1 MVRSKQWARKALFST
16 DFWKAGWKEKAVA
29 EAWKKKHGFISFC
42 VFLLLGETFAVIVIE
57 ICLLFC
63 GFELIK
69 EYNGIILCSCH
80 LGSEKNN
87 SHCFTSDWLFPGTE
101 VLLNHTEIV
110 CPVWCSIAVSG
121 RIRLSDIC
129 SDSSHTDEKLAQ
141 VAFCTTDRQLK
152 ALGFEL
158 VCWVFSNGAFWE
170 CFHYFWTAHC

>member
-1 MVRSKQWARKALFST
+1 MEGKGSSWGMKK
-16 DFWKAGWKEKAVA
+16 
-29 EAWKKKHGFISFC
+29 EAWIHL
-42 VFLLLGETFAVIVIE
+42 FLCLFTSGWDLCSNRH
-57 ICLLFC
+57 CLLFC

-80 LGSEKNN
+80 LGSEKN

-121 RIRLSDIC
+121 RIRRSDIC

-152 ALGFEL
+152 VLGFEL